1 MEFLKVKEEHLEQIL
16 KWRTS
21 EHVTK
26 YMFTDI
32 EYNLDN
38 QKCWFESISRD
49 VTSKYWVI
57 ASKGQLFGLISLTN
71 IDLNNLRAYWAY
83 YIGDTQYN
91 LVGAMIGPY
100 LYNYAFQKL
109 GLHKLLG
116 EVMAHNENVRKI
128 HLNYGC
134 TEVGHY
140 REHIHKNGSFHDV
153 YMYEMLA
160 NEWNKNSEK
169 FKRFVASFEE

>member
-32 EYNLDN
+32 AYNLDN
-38 QKCWFESISRD
+38 QKLWFESISRD
-49 VTSKYWVI
+49 ATNKYWVI
-57 ASKGQLFGLISLTN
+57 AIKGQLIGLVSLTN
-71 IDLNNLRAYWAY
+71 IDWNNFRAYWAY
-83 YIGDTQYN
+83 YIGDTQFN
-91 LVGAMIGPY
+91 IVGAMIGPY
-100 LYNYAFQKL
+100 LYNYVFQKL
-109 GLHKLLG
+109 GFHKLLG

-128 HLNYGC
+128 HLKHGC

-140 REHIHKNGSFHDV
+140 RDHIYKNGSFHDV

-160 NEWNKNSEK
+160 DEWNRNGDK
-169 FKRFVASFEE
+169 FKRYIGSFEE